1 MMERNNVLRPG
12 TYANGT
18 VSNASYKPVTV
29 FSPIDGKAITMYDT
43 VSTAVAQ
50 AVQNV
55 DSNDSNVKQ
64 AYNAFEFNFQA
75 RLPHGARVFGGTATD
90 RTIANTCAAAAS
102 NPNFLLTVGGVNF
115 CDQNN
120 SGIPWRTQFKLA
132 GTFPLPWYGITFA
145 TSFQALPGYILGAS
159 ALNAGGAG
167 APVFTTYSGTAST
180 WTVTPTTNYVVCP
193 GDSASRGCQVGAR
206 VVPAGINSGS
216 FTVPL
221 DAPGTLLTP
230 RVNQLD
236 LSFSKRLTV
245 GAIKFDPKVD
255 IFNAL
260 NSDDYFSV
268 RGTVYSPT
276 TNPALTTEVT
286 RGSAGTYLQP
296 NAVLQGRIIR
306 LGAVVT
312 W

>member
-1 MMERNNVLRPG
+1 V
-12 TYANGT
+12 
-18 VSNASYKPVTV
+18 
-29 FSPIDGKAITMYDT
+29 
-43 VSTAVAQ
+43 
-50 AVQNV
+50 
-55 DSNDSNVKQ
+55 
-64 AYNAFEFNFQA
+64 
-75 RLPHGARVFGGTATD
+75 
-90 RTIANTCAAAAS
+90 
-102 NPNFLLTVGGVNF
+102 
-115 CDQNN
+115 
-120 SGIPWRTQFKLA
+120 
-132 GTFPLPWYGITFA
+132 
-145 TSFQALPGYILGAS
+145 
-159 ALNAGGAG
+159 
-167 APVFTTYSGTAST
+167 
-180 WTVTPTTNYVVCP
+180 
-193 GDSASRGCQVGAR
+193 VGAR

-236 LSFSKRLTV
+236 LSFSKRFTV
-245 GAIKFDPKVD
+245 GGIKFDPKID
-255 IFNAL
+255 FFNAL

-276 TNPALTTEVT
+276 TNAALTTPVT